1 MKEELEGL
9 LVACESEALDHS
21 NSRCDFFQLFQIKG
35 ALVRQKSQRQKELN
49 QYSQGVC
56 NFVAVNLSESRHCSY

>member
-35 ALVRQKSQRQKELN
+35 ALVRQKSWREKELN
-49 QYSQGVC
+49 
-56 NFVAVNLSESRHCSY
+56 